1 MNSSSLQVR
10 RFYETPALSQARCM
24 FHLDEL
30 LGPSSKEGAV
40 DITNTGEETNVET
53 G

>member
-10 RFYETPALSQARCM
+10 TFYKTPALSQARCM

-30 LGPSSKEGAV
+30 LGSSSKGGAV
-40 DITNTGEETNVET
+40 GIRNTGEETNVEI